1 MLALPAHGQWKWRDK
16 AGQTQYSDL
25 PPPPGI
31 PEQDIL
37 GRPRAAQ
44 RGAVAASPLPA
55 PSAASGPAQSAS
67 NALAP
72 KVAEAEL
79 ESKLKKAEQEQAA
92 KLKAEQVRVAAA
104 KAENCQR
111 AQGQMRSLDSGIRL
125 ARVNE
130 KGEREILDDSQ
141 RAAEV
146 KRTQNVIASDC
157 K

>member
-1 MLALPAHGQWKWRDK
+1 MLALPAHAQWKWRDK

-44 RGAVAASPLPA
+44 RGAAAASPRPPA
-55 PSAASGPAQSAS
+55 AAASGPALSAS
-67 NALAP
+67 NVLAP

-79 ESKLKKAEQEQAA
+79 ESKLKKAEQEQAT
-92 KLKAEQVRVAAA
+92 KLKAEQARVAAA
-104 KAENCQR
+104 KADNCQR
-111 AQGQMRSLDSGIRL
+111 AQGQMRSLDSGMRL

-130 KGEREILDDSQ
+130 KGEREILDDAQ